1 MCLIPKISYYF
12 KNLNNK
18 KELET
23 STRIDTCKEGTGLQ
37 LRDVRTMGHECHED
51 IVTSSK
57 IAIMPRQ
64 GRP

>member
-1 MCLIPKISYYF
+1 M
-12 KNLNNK
+12 N
-18 KELET
+18 
-23 STRIDTCKEGTGLQ
+23 TCKEGTGLQ
-37 LRDVRTMGHECHED
+37 LRDVRTMGRECHED